1 MQKNDEI
8 RLLYQ
13 ESDYHQISAPEFG
26 LLLDLAEAVQVVVD
40 PGAGAVVEH
49 AVVAAAA
56 EAVGHRGQRG
66 GRRRGVVRVLGGL
79 LLRELM

>member
-1 MQKNDEI
+1 M
-8 RLLYQ
+8 
-13 ESDYHQISAPEFG
+13 
-26 LLLDLAEAVQVVVD
+26 D

-49 AVVAAAA
+49 AVVNAAAA

-79 LLRELM
+79 LKSKSRELISL